1 MLDTRPGKPH
11 AGLLIEGQIVRL
23 SLRQEPF
30 PRVFRQEDEAEM
42 VGINALLP
50 FREFRRQ
57 MRHKM
62 MPRESECDGVARF
75 PTQRTTKS
83 INIEAFRRLH
93 IMCGKSQ
100 MKEHVLH
107 GHCPRTVGWPVP
119 FHQPAV
125 IGNASRLPQLSLL
138 RGALQ
143 VGLPYVTANG
153 VLGNYSSR
161 PRLLV

>member
-1 MLDTRPGKPH
+1 MLDARSRKPH

-23 SLRQEPF
+23 SLRQELF
-30 PRVFRQEDEAEM
+30 PLVFRQEDKAKM

-62 MPRESECDGVARF
+62 MPCKSECDGVARF

-83 INIEAFRRLH
+83 IDIEAFRRLH
-93 IMCGKSQ
+93 IMRGKSQ

-107 GHCPRTVGWPVP
+107 GNCPRSVGWPVP

-125 IGNASRLPQLSLL
+125 IRWCVTTNGHSLSLVFL

-143 VGLPYVTANG
+143 VGLPCGMARRHVG
-153 VLGNYSSR
+153 
-161 PRLLV
+161 